1 MFEGFGKIGYKGRP
15 VSRSGRKINPGDQY
29 MIDHYS
35 FHYAD
40 QSKGVSGKGYVEHG
54 HTLSIIPYKSKINV
68 PMIKLLE
75 KQLKI
80 RDEILKNP
88 IYWLDKENNLLC
100 DIGGSH
106 NNSEQAKSNYV
117 NGKLSEIKRCA
128 FFLGTLNS
136 RGIFTDSWEISDIIP
151 NHSSVLEFPYYHDIS
166 QTKLSTLPH
175 ADEILRI
182 GRPKV
187 INEWIQQDTK
197 LNMGSIDI
205 NKRDSI
211 VFKTI
216 EDILFMNIRFSD
228 LTSADS
234 FSTYTISKKKEP
246 PRIIISEESNYFLQK
261 GTVPVSQFRKPLLEK
276 MKEFNNLEYK
286 KGWF

>member
-1 MFEGFGKIGYKGRP
+1 MIRE
-15 VSRSGRKINPGDQY
+15 VRKINPGDQY
-29 MIDHYS
+29 MVDHYS
-35 FHYAD
+35 FRYVH
-40 QSKGVSGKGYVEHG
+40 QSESVVSGKGYLKHG
-54 HTLSIIPYKSKINV
+54 LTLSIIPYKSKINV

-80 RDEILKNP
+80 RDEIFKNP

-117 NGKLSEIKRCA
+117 NGELSEIKWCA

-136 RGIFTDSWEISDIIP
+136 RGIFTDSWEISDIKP
-151 NHSSVLEFPYYHDIS
+151 NHNSILKFPYYHDIS
-166 QTKLSTLPH
+166 QTELSSLPNTN
-175 ADEILRI
+175 EILRI

-187 INEWIQQDTK
+187 INDWIQQETK

-211 VFKTI
+211 FFKTI
-216 EDILFMNIRFSD
+216 EDILFMNIRFQD
-228 LTSADS
+228 LVYHDR
-234 FSTYTISKKKEP
+234 FGITYTISKKKEP
-246 PRIIISEESNYFLQK
+246 PRIIISEESNYSLQK
-261 GTVPVSQFRKPLLEK
+261 GTVPVSQFRKPFLEK
-276 MKEFNNLEYK
+276 MKEFNDLEYK